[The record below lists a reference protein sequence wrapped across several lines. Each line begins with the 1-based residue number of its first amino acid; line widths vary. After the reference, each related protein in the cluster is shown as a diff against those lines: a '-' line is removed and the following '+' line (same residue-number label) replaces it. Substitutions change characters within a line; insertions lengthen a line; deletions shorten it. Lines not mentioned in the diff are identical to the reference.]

1 MVETRRLNDKVY
13 AAGQIGPEDIPALK
27 AEGFTAILNNRPDGE
42 GGPEQPTSQE
52 VRAAAEAEGLQYAYV
67 PMTAQALSPEMLDDF
82 HAAVDAAPGKV
93 LAHCRSGARSTALW
107 ALTQTCHEGEDVDA
121 VIGQAAEAGY
131 DLSQMRPM
139 LQQFQQDFA
148 NRPK

>member
-13 AAGQIGPEDIPALK
+13 AAGQIGPEDVPALK

-82 HAAVDAAPGKV
+82 HAAVAAAPGKV